1 MSIKDDSYDML
12 DLGPEKSKKP
22 RFLFIGLILLLAA
35 AGASAYAWQQW
46 LAHAPTPA
54 PIPISNS
61 VAPVTPAVSPPAPV
75 PVPTKKVPTPVN
87 IVINFDSD
95 SADITPTQLTK
106 LQSLAKLIND
116 VPGTMQ
122 VSAYTDDLGSEDL
135 AKALSEQRAVN
146 VVQTLK
152 KLGASQDIKYNLGW
166 YGELY
171 PVADNATEQGR
182 ALNRRVE
189 IYFSPTL

>member
-22 RFLFIGLILLLAA
+22 GFLVIGLILLLAA

-46 LAHAPTPA
+46 MAQAPA
-54 PIPISNS
+54 PAPVPVSHS
-61 VAPVTPAVSPPAPV
+61 VAPVTPAVTAPVPV

-87 IVINFDSD
+87 IVITFDSD
-95 SADITPTQLTK
+95 SAAITPTQLAK
-106 LQSLAKLIND
+106 LQALAKLIND
-116 VPGTMQ
+116 VPGSMQ
-122 VSAYTDDLGSEDL
+122 VSAYTDDLGSEEL
-135 AKALSEQRAVN
+135 AKALSEQRALT

-152 KLGASQDIKYNLGW
+152 DLGASQDIKYNIGW

-171 PVADNATEQGR
+171 PVADNATEPGR